1 MTIRECLLMTGIVL
15 LPHVAAGQTPAAPS
29 QPSSPPAAG
38 QAADTGELTHGFTYS
53 PEGRR
58 DPFVSLMRRG
68 VDPVGTTTNRSLGI
82 AGLSAADV
90 NLRGVLVSRAEFLGI
105 VQGSDE
111 RTFIVRAG
119 QKLLDGTIRIIDKD
133 SMVIMQQVNDPLS
146 QEKQREL
153 RKVLRQDEAK

>member
-15 LPHVAAGQTPAAPS
+15 LPHVAAGQAPVATS
-29 QPSSPPAAG
+29 SAPVAPVTQPGESSEVT
-38 QAADTGELTHGFTYS
+38 QGFTYS

-68 VDPVGTTTNRSLGI
+68 VDPGATTANRSLGV
-82 AGLSAADV
+82 AGMSAADV
-90 NLRGVLVSRAEFLGI
+90 NLRGVLMSRNEFLGI

-119 QKLLDGTIRIIDKD
+119 QKLLDGTVRLIDKD
-133 SMVIMQQVNDPLS
+133 SMVIMQQVDDPLS
-146 QEKQREL
+146 REKQREL